1 METQTDGA
9 EPPPPSEFE
18 RLPKAVLATAAA
30 IGGKWKI
37 PVIWMLSLRTRRF
50 GELRRALP
58 GITQHMLTSTLRELE
73 RDGLIIRA
81 IFAEVPLRVE
91 YALTEDSA
99 ELCGVF
105 EAMQK
110 WGVRLTGEAT
120 DTGTNASYR

>member
-1 METQTDGA
+1 MENQTGPGA
-9 EPPPPSEFE
+9 PDPIGEFE

-37 PVIWMLSLRTRRF
+37 PVIWMLWLRARRF

-73 RDGLIIRA
+73 HDGLISRTV
-81 IFAEVPLRVE
+81 FAEVPLRVE

-110 WGVRLTGEAT
+110 WGVRLTGKATKTKEAV
-120 DTGTNASYR
+120 

>member
-1 METQTDGA
+1 MENQTAPVAPD
-9 EPPPPSEFE
+9 PPSEFD

-37 PVIWMLSLRTRRF
+37 PVIWMLSLRPRRF
-50 GELRRALP
+50 GELRRTLP

-73 RDGLIIRA
+73 HDGLISRTV
-81 IFAEVPLRVE
+81 FAGLPLRVE
-91 YALTEDSA
+91 YALTQDSA

-110 WGVRLTGEAT
+110 WGVRLTGGARMAGEAV
-120 DTGTNASYR
+120 